1 MCRLSRAQKIVF
13 HDDLTSQIKL
23 FTFHNFV
30 HIKWYEKM
38 RLQIVIVE
46 SLLDTD
52 VTIIKQFINL
62 SEKSK
67 ESTIHFHVSIHFIQ
81 NRISLFIH
89 FHTCIYYDQRKSNK
103 DFEPKRLKKFTFVFK
118 HKQSEILLALL
129 RASSSQ
135 LLTNKF
141 VTSLTLPARN
151 NNIQFHPQFASQ
163 HLHFPW
169 CVWFQH
175 LW

>member
-1 MCRLSRAQKIVF
+1 
-13 HDDLTSQIKL
+13 
-23 FTFHNFV
+23 
-30 HIKWYEKM
+30 M

-52 VTIIKQFINL
+52 ATIIKQFINL

-81 NRISLFIH
+81 NRILLFIP
-89 FHTCIYYDQRKSNK
+89 FHTLYICLYYDQRKSNK

-141 VTSLTLPARN
+141 VKSPVSYTHLTLPTKA
-151 NNIQFHPQFASQ
+151 
-163 HLHFPW
+163 
-169 CVWFQH
+169 
-175 LW
+175 